1 MNLFANLAIGFNA
14 ALSPMN
20 LLYSFAGALL
30 GTLIGVL
37 PGIGPTMTIALLLPV
52 TFALPPLSALIMLAG
67 IFYGAQYGGSTTS
80 ILINLPGETSSVVTA
95 LDGYQLAQKGK
106 AGTALAVA
114 AISSFI
120 AGSIATLVIA
130 LLAPP
135 LSKVAL
141 GFQAP
146 EYFSLM
152 VLGLLVSVSLS
163 SGSVVKAMA
172 TTLIGVLVG
181 VIGTDVTSGVE
192 RFTLGLPDLYD
203 GINFVPIAIGMFGL
217 AEIVR
222 NLSKK
227 GEEGRSI
234 QSGKLKGLKLSLAEL
249 RQIFTPTLRGTGL
262 GSLLGLLPG
271 GGVVLAS
278 FSSYAVEKRMAKDP
292 SRFGKGA
299 LEGVAAPEAANNAAS
314 QTSFIPMLTLGIPS
328 NAVMAMMM
336 GALLIHG
343 IAPGPQI
350 MKQQPVLFWGL
361 IASMW
366 VGNLMLVILN
376 LPLVGIWAKVA
387 EVPYRILYPVIVAI
401 SCVGSYA
408 IGLKA
413 TDVYMLAAFGVIGY
427 ILVELDCELAPML
440 FGVVVGPMLEENMRR
455 ALIISRGDASVFI
468 RRPVSA
474 ALLGIAVIAILVAAV
489 PKIRSRREVL
499 FKD

>member
-1 MNLFANLAIGFNA
+1 MRLLADLGLGFAAAFTWVNLFYCFLG
-14 ALSPMN
+14 S
-20 LLYSFAGALL
+20 LL

-52 TFALPPLSALIMLAG
+52 TFSLPPLTALIMLAG

-95 LDGYQLAQKGK
+95 LDGYQLARKGR
-106 AGTALAVA
+106 AGAALATA
-114 AISSFI
+114 AISSFA
-120 AGSIATLVIA
+120 AGTIATLIIA

-135 LSKVAL
+135 LATVAL
-141 GFQAP
+141 KFQAP

-172 TTLIGVLVG
+172 TTLVGVLVG
-181 VIGTDVTSGVE
+181 IVGTDVTSGVE

-203 GINFVPIAIGMFGL
+203 GINFVPIAIGMFGI

-222 NLSKK
+222 NLGND
-227 GEEGRSI
+227 GEGSRTVR
-234 QSGKLKGLKLSLAEL
+234 SGKLSGLSLSLADL
-249 RQIFTPTLRGTGL
+249 KRIVAPTLRGTGI
-262 GSLLGLLPG
+262 GSLLGILPG

-278 FSSYAVEKRMAKDP
+278 FSSYAVEKRV
-292 SRFGKGA
+292 SRNAAEFGEGA

-343 IAPGPQI
+343 IAPGPRI
-350 MKQQPVLFWGL
+350 MTQQPTLFWGL
-361 IASMW
+361 VASMW
-366 VGNLMLVILN
+366 VGNLMLVVLN

-387 EVPYRILYPVIVAI
+387 EVPYRILYPAIVAI

-408 IGLKA
+408 IGLKT
-413 TDVYMLAAFGVIGY
+413 TDVLMLAAFGVAGY
-427 ILVELDCELAPML
+427 VLTELKCELAPML
-440 FGVVVGPMLEENMRR
+440 FGIVVGPMMEENMRR
-455 ALIISRGDASVFI
+455 ALILSRGDPSIFV
-468 RRPVSA
+468 RRPISA
-474 ALLGIAVIAILVAAV
+474 GLLFVAAAAIILAAA
-489 PKIRSRREVL
+489 PKMRKRREDV
-499 FKD
+499 FGE

>member
-1 MNLFANLAIGFNA
+1 MNLFANLAGGFAVAFSLVNI
-14 ALSPMN
+14 
-20 LLYSFAGALL
+20 LYCFAGALL

-52 TFALPPLSALIMLAG
+52 TFSLPPLSALIMLAG

-95 LDGYQLAQKGK
+95 LDGYQLARKGR
-106 AGTALAVA
+106 AGAALATA

-120 AGSIATLVIA
+120 AGTLATFVIA

-135 LSKVAL
+135 LATVAL
-141 GFQAP
+141 KFQAP

-172 TTLIGVLVG
+172 TTFLGVLVG
-181 VIGTDVTSGVE
+181 IIGTDVTSGVE

-222 NLSKK
+222 NLK
-227 GEEGRSI
+227 GGGESGRSI
-234 QSGKLKGLKLSLAEL
+234 RSGSLSGLALSRADFK
-249 RQIFTPTLRGTGL
+249 RIIGPTLRGTGL

-278 FSSYAVEKRMAKDP
+278 FSSYALEKRVSKNSAE
-292 SRFGKGA
+292 FGHGA
-299 LEGVAAPEAANNAAS
+299 IEGVAAPESANNAAS

-343 IAPGPQI
+343 IAPGPRILTEQST
-350 MKQQPVLFWGL
+350 LFWGL
-361 IASMW
+361 VASMW
-366 VGNLMLVILN
+366 VGNLMLLVLN
-376 LPLVGIWAKVA
+376 LPLVGLWAKVA
-387 EVPYRILYPVIVAI
+387 SVPYEILFPIIVAI

-408 IGLKA
+408 IGLK
-413 TDVYMLAAFGVIGY
+413 TIDVAMLALFGVVGY
-427 ILVELDCELAPML
+427 VLSALDCELAPML
-440 FGVVVGPMLEENMRR
+440 FGIVVGPMLEENLRR
-455 ALIISRGDASVFI
+455 ALILSRGDPATFVK
-468 RRPVSA
+468 RPISA
-474 ALLGIAVIAILVAAV
+474 VLLAIAVIAIVVAAV
-489 PKIRSRREVL
+489 PKMRKRREEV
-499 FKD
+499 FSD